1 MCPVLFHFPVWP
13 MLMLIGVTIGLW
25 AAERLKLAGWRSVAS
40 CVAGAMAVVAIGHSK
55 EWLQQSIPVQ
65 GYGTL
70 MLCGFLLG
78 VWMARRRS
86 PILGIEPRHCI
97 DLGLWSVLGGLIGA
111 RIFHV
116 VNFWPD
122 YDPWGPA
129 GSHGFYKIVA
139 LWEGGLVFFGA
150 LIGGPLAA
158 MLYCLWHRLPVLAFV
173 DLVIPGLIAGQ
184 AFGRL
189 GCLMR
194 GCCFGR
200 LTDDPLAL
208 SFPSESEVFIH
219 QELHKLIPETASH
232 SLAVIPAQ
240 LYASIGAAL
249 TGAFLYAYWPRR
261 RFDGEIIGWVF
272 LMAAVTRFF
281 EEFLRNEPAAFP
293 AWSNSLTIAQWFAF
307 VLIVAGVLWLW
318 FFGRR
323 GTLYRPKMPSPQS
336 QPGRT
341 PPKRR
346 AK

>member
-13 MLMLIGVTIGLW
+13 MLIMIGVTIGLW

-40 CVAGAMAVVAIGHSK
+40 CVAGALAILAIGHQK
-55 EWLQQSIPVQ
+55 GWLQQSLPVQ

-86 PILGIEPRHCI
+86 PILGIELRHCT

-116 VNFWPD
+116 VCFWPD
-122 YDPWGPA
+122 YDPSGPE
-129 GSHGFYKIVA
+129 GSHAFYRMIA
-139 LWEGGLVFFGA
+139 LWEGGLIFFGA
-150 LIGGPLAA
+150 LIAGPLSA

-200 LTDDPLAL
+200 VTDDPLAL
-208 SFPSESEVFIH
+208 RFPPESEVFIH
-219 QELHKLIPETASH
+219 QELHKLIPSDASH
-232 SLAVIPAQ
+232 SLAVAPAQ
-240 LYASIGAAL
+240 IYACIGAAL
-249 TGAFLYAYWPRR
+249 TGALLYA
-261 RFDGEIIGWVF
+261 
-272 LMAAVTRFF
+272 
-281 EEFLRNEPAAFP
+281 
-293 AWSNSLTIAQWFAF
+293 
-307 VLIVAGVLWLW
+307 
-318 FFGRR
+318 
-323 GTLYRPKMPSPQS
+323 
-336 QPGRT
+336 
-341 PPKRR
+341 
-346 AK
+346 